1 MISAFDHIY
10 MEKARHKFLI
20 IIFLII
26 IYFLIIIKTSEVF
39 CFIYEISFPIQVE
52 TYARK
57 KRIIS

>member
-1 MISAFDHIY
+1 

-52 TYARK
+52 KYARK

>member
-1 MISAFDHIY
+1 
-10 MEKARHKFLI
+10 MEKARYKFLI
-20 IIFLII
+20 IIII
-26 IYFLIIIKTSEVF
+26 NYYLFFNYYYWTSEVF

>member
-1 MISAFDHIY
+1 
-10 MEKARHKFLI
+10 MEKARYKFLI
-20 IIFLII
+20 IIIFN
-26 IYFLIIIKTSEVF
+26 FFKIIIKTSEVF

>member
-20 IIFLII
+20 II
-26 IYFLIIIKTSEVF
+26 FLIIIKTSEVF